1 MCTFACSIL
10 ANRVENSFYLNRK
23 QKTLQYMNLQEFI
36 ENFAAQF
43 DETDATEFTADTKFK
58 QLDEWSSLTALSII
72 AMVDDEYDV
81 IIKGNDI
88 ISSDT
93 IQDLYNVVV
102 QLQG

>member
-1 MCTFACSIL
+1 
-10 ANRVENSFYLNRK
+10 
-23 QKTLQYMNLQEFI
+23 MNLEEFI

-43 DETDATEFTADTKFK
+43 DDTDAELFTADTVFK
-58 QLDEWSSLTALSII
+58 QLDEWSSLAALSII

-93 IQDLYNVVV
+93 IKDLFDVVV
-102 QLQG
+102 KLRG